1 MLLLRVRDCTNIPT
15 TEKVAEMP
23 QFQIEG
29 EAEIFDAAEE
39 IDIQGEIARYSFVT
53 AEKATGN
60 DTTVI
65 ISPVDA
71 KDLGEF
77 EGLLFQIDVNEE
89 EDLVILRQVQMF
101 FWPWEDDEEF
111 EDVDGPENDA

>member
-1 MLLLRVRDCTNIPT
+1 
-15 TEKVAEMP
+15 MP

-39 IDIQGEIARYSFVT
+39 IDIRGEVARHSFVT
-53 AEKATGN
+53 AEKSPDDA
-60 DTTVI
+60 TTVV
-65 ISPVDA
+65 ISPVDP
-71 KDLGEF
+71 KDLPDF

-89 EDLVILRQVQMF
+89 EDVVILRQVQMF

-111 EDVDGPENDA
+111 ENMGSADDGPETT

>member
-1 MLLLRVRDCTNIPT
+1 
-15 TEKVAEMP
+15 MP

-39 IDIQGEIARYSFVT
+39 IDIRGEIACYSFVT
-53 AEKATGN
+53 AEKSPAD

-65 ISPVDA
+65 ISPVEA
-71 KDLGEF
+71 KDLPDF
-77 EGLLFQIDVNEE
+77 EGLLFQIDIDEE
-89 EDLVILRQVQMF
+89 EDVVILRQVQMF

-111 EDVDGPENDA
+111 EDMESPDDGPGIN

>member
-1 MLLLRVRDCTNIPT
+1 
-15 TEKVAEMP
+15 MP

-39 IDIQGEIARYSFVT
+39 IDVQGEIACYSFVT
-53 AEKATGN
+53 AEKSPG
-60 DTTVI
+60 DDSTVI
-65 ISPVDA
+65 ISAVHP
-71 KDLGEF
+71 KDLAGF

-89 EDLVILRQVQMF
+89 EDVVILRQVQMF

-111 EDVDGPENDA
+111 EDADSVDDEGGGA